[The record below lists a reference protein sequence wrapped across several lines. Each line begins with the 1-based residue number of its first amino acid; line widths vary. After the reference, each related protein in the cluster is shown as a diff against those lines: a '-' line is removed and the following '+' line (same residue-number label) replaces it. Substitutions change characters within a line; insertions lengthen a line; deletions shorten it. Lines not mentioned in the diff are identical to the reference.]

1 MAPAPASGP
10 GVGYWSAA
18 PAAVCPAE
26 AAAVV
31 SGALPRGATGADCGG
46 LSNPGRTLAAYS
58 WLASAASS
66 AALMGKSLSA
76 SSARYSLVLME
87 LVYCDVVEDGQRV
100 VSQYCQRRVKSDEV
114 SRDRR

>member
-1 MAPAPASGP
+1 MSEIPMSGS
-10 GVGYWSAA
+10 GDEYKSEL

-31 SGALPRGATGADCGG
+31 SGTLPRGATGADCGG

-66 AALMGKSLSA
+66 PALMGKSLSA
-76 SSARYSLVLME
+76 STARYSLVGME
-87 LVYCDVVEDGQRV
+87 LVSGGAIEEGERIVGQH
-100 VSQYCQRRVKSDEV
+100 SQRH
-114 SRDRR
+114 